1 MSVAALNTIFS
12 WIAILSTFLAFVSAI
27 GTFWTGKILEG
38 PRVEIRPIEINREN
52 PEPEIGHDS
61 EYELEIIVPN
71 PIAQFL
77 LKIKVPDS
85 TWLPE
90 EMFSLHNDTVT
101 GDRAWYPY
109 ELEDG
114 YANFTISNAAGRYR
128 LNFGNTEPEQL
139 TIKDIK
145 W

>member
-1 MSVAALNTIFS
+1 MTVATLNTVFA
-12 WIAILSTFLAFVSAI
+12 WIAILSTFLAFTSSI
-27 GTFWTGKILEG
+27 GTYWTGKILER
-38 PRVEIRPIEINREN
+38 PKVEIRPIEINREN
-52 PEPEIGHDS
+52 SNPEIGHDS
-61 EYELEIIVPN
+61 EYELEIIAPN

-77 LKIKVPDS
+77 LKVKIPESV
-85 TWLPE
+85 WRPE
-90 EMFSLHNDTVT
+90 EPFTLYNDTVT

-128 LNFGNTEPEQL
+128 LNFGNIEPEQL
-139 TIKDIK
+139 FIDDIK